1 MMRLLLLFGLCF
13 LTSLAQ
19 SVATKG
25 VFKSTRLINIST
37 TEQLYARTMEY
48 RIGHRFGD
56 ANSGIDEF
64 FGLDLGANTLLGFD
78 FGITDDIKLGFSR
91 ANRGKNYG
99 LNGQYRFMRQTRDN
113 SMPITLSLVAS
124 MNYLSQDLNKEAYYS
139 TEFLISRKFNNAL
152 SLQASP
158 FFIQSAESEDL
169 GSPLHAA
176 YGIGLSGRYKITT
189 HTSIMLE
196 WTPLFNR
203 DDYNDKSHFNRQYD
217 HDSFSIAYNIEAAG
231 HSFQIIASNTQEAS
245 MITSKLGSNN
255 AAFSKHFYL
264 GFNITRL
271 FLLYDEE
278 L

>member
-1 MMRLLLLFGLCF
+1 MRLLLLLGLCF
-13 LTSLAQ
+13 LTSHAQ
-19 SVATKG
+19 SVAVKG
-25 VFKSTRLINIST
+25 VFKSTRLINISS

-56 ANSGIDEF
+56 ANSGIKEF

-78 FGITDDIKLGFSR
+78 FGVTDDIKLGFSR

-99 LNGQYRFMRQTRDN
+99 FNGQYRIMRQRRDD
-113 SMPITLSLVAS
+113 SMPLTLSFLAS
-124 MNYLSQDLNKEAYYS
+124 TNYLSQELNKEAYYS
-139 TEFLISRKFNNAL
+139 AELLISRKFSSDL
-152 SLQASP
+152 SLQLSP

-169 GSPLHAA
+169 GTSLHAA
-176 YGIGLSGRYKITT
+176 YGIGVSGRYKFTT
-189 HTSIMLE
+189 HTSLMFE

-203 DDYNDKSHFNRQYD
+203 DDYNDKSHFSRQYD
-217 HDSFSIAYNIEAAG
+217 HDAFSLAYNIEAAG
-231 HSFQIIASNTQEAS
+231 HTFQIIATNTQEAS
-245 MITSKLGSNN
+245 MITSKLGSNHK
-255 AAFSKHFYL
+255 AFSKHFYL